1 MEIVK
6 LMDCS
11 LCSKDLTRRGWAGLD
26 VIRMSRIECVYCNGS
41 EVRFSAKET
50 RTSAHLLGSFMTLSK

>member
-1 MEIVK
+1 MVE
-6 LMDCS
+6 CS

-26 VIRMSRIECVYCNGS
+26 VASMHRIERVYCSGS